1 MSLRQGIPL
10 AEGSTG
16 DSVDDVKI
24 RLTEIGLDTSL
35 DPASTYGP
43 ATRAAVEAFQRR
55 RGLPITGVVDT
66 ATWDTLVEAGYL
78 LGRRVL
84 LRQVPLLRG
93 DDVADLQQR
102 LCALGFDTNRVDG
115 LFGDLTAHA
124 VEQFQQNMGLKPD
137 GVAGLSTIEALLRLG
152 PRTENARSVT
162 EVRASETLRHH
173 LGGPLYRSI
182 AIADLGGMAA
192 AVAQLTRELHQS
204 AEVSVIEVTGDESNQ
219 AAQANA
225 AEVDLYLGLH
235 STGRA
240 SGSRTMFYKGYSYTS
255 AAGEFLASRISQTL
269 PAPFAN
275 QSNEVVGMALPLL
288 RETLMTAV
296 ILEVGPAELVVE
308 HGPGLCQAVTRAIL
322 ETARRDVDD
331 ELTSSSSHP

>member
-16 DSVDDVKI
+16 DSVDDVKF
-24 RLTEIGLDTSL
+24 RLTELGLDTSL

-55 RGLPITGVVDT
+55 RGLPITGVLDVP
-66 ATWDTLVEAGYL
+66 TWDTLVEAGYR

-115 LFGDLTAHA
+115 LFGALTEHA
-124 VEQFQQNMGLKPD
+124 VEQFQQNMGLKTD
-137 GVAGLSTIEALLRLG
+137 GVAGLLTIEALLRLG

-162 EVRASETLRHH
+162 EVRADETLRRHFD
-173 LGGPLYRSI
+173 GPLHRSI

-192 AVAQLTRELHQS
+192 AVAQLFRELNLS
-204 AEVSVIEVTGDESNQ
+204 TEVSVIEVTGDESAQ

-225 AEVDLYLGLH
+225 AGVDLYLGLH
-235 STGRA
+235 STGK
-240 SGSRTMFYKGYSYTS
+240 SNLCRTMFYKGYSYTS
-255 AAGEFLASRISQTL
+255 SAGQLLAEHLHRVL
-269 PAPFAN
+269 PPPFADGV
-275 QSNEVVGMALPLL
+275 NEVVGMALPLL

-296 ILEVGPAELVVE
+296 ILEVGPTALVAENA
-308 HGPGLCQAVTRAIL
+308 PALCQALAKAIL
-322 ETARRDVDD
+322 ETARNDAVEDR
-331 ELTSSSSHP
+331 SSFSSRP

>member
-16 DSVDDVKI
+16 DSVDDVKF
-24 RLTEIGLDTSL
+24 RLTELGLDTSL

-55 RGLPITGVVDT
+55 RGLPITGAIDG
-66 ATWDTLVEAGYL
+66 ATWDTLVEAGYR

-84 LRQVPLLRG
+84 LHQVPMLRG

-115 LFGDLTAHA
+115 LFGGLTAHA

-137 GVAGLSTIEALLRLG
+137 GVAGLLTIEALLRLG

-162 EVRASETLRHH
+162 EVRADETLRRHG
-173 LGGPLYRSI
+173 GGPLHRSI

-192 AVAQLTRELHQS
+192 AVAQLFRELS
-204 AEVSVIEVTGDESNQ
+204 LSNDVSVIEVTGDEGAQ
-219 AAQANA
+219 AGQANA

-235 STGRA
+235 SAGR
-240 SGSRTMFYKGYSYTS
+240 STLCRTMFYKGYSYSSS
-255 AAGEFLASRISQTL
+255 AGQLLATRMSQAL
-269 PAPFAN
+269 PFPFAS

-296 ILEVGPAELVVE
+296 IVEVGPAELVAE
-308 HGPGLCQAVTRAIL
+308 HGPALCQALVSAIL
-322 ETARRDVDD
+322 ESAREDASEER
-331 ELTSSSSHP
+331 SSYSTHS